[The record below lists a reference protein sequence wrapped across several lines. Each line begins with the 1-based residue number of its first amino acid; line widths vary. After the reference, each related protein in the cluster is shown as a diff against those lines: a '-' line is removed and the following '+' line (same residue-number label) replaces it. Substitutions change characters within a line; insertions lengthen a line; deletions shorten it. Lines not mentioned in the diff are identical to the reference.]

1 VTAARNIIA
10 SIAIFTSGMSVAG
23 ASAVDLARDAER
35 ADPISGLHWQRMMDP
50 ERPAAPPRLTLV
62 RGSDSVLSAHREL
75 LRRPAACVRAGD
87 HVSLRGANAGS
98 SKVSLEATAL
108 ESGVCGDRV
117 RVRIAVT
124 GALGEMTVLG
134 PGAGVLCRK
143 GNAWR

>member
-1 VTAARNIIA
+1 MTAARNIIA
-10 SIAIFTSGMSVAG
+10 SIAIITSGMSVAG
-23 ASAVDLARDAER
+23 ASAVHLARDAER
-35 ADPISGLHWQRMMDP
+35 ADPISGLHWQRILDP

-62 RGSDSVLSAHREL
+62 RGSDSAFSAHREL
-75 LRRPAACVRAGD
+75 RRPVACVRAGD
-87 HVSLRGANAGS
+87 HVSLRGANVGS

-124 GALGEMTVLG
+124 GALVEMTVLG

-143 GNAWR
+143 ENAWR